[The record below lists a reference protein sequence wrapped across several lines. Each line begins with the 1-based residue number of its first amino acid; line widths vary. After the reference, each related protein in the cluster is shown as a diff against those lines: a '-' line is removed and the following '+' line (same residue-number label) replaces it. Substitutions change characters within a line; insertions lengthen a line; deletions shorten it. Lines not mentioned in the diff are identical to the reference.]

1 MNYCVPVVHSGEPQ
15 GVLGVRGADG
25 RAPRPREVGL
35 IDDIAAHA
43 GLLVHNA
50 MLTVQL
56 ARHVAELAERT
67 DRLRAARRSLVTAQD
82 KQRHSLERDLHDGA
96 QQALVAAIIGLR
108 TASAVDGS
116 SGEVAQWRAVLA
128 DARDALAD
136 LSGADEPRQLAGL
149 GLAGALAEAAEL
161 VRRTG
166 ADVVVDVDL
175 LTDPEPAVRAAVY
188 FCMVEALQ
196 NAAKHARASR
206 ITLRATQVGSEL
218 RFEVA
223 DDGVGFDPVR
233 NGSARGGLAQLGDRL
248 APLGG
253 WLDVSSAPG
262 TGTQVRGVVPVGVLV
277 GAQ

>member
-1 MNYCVPVVHSGEPQ
+1 
-15 GVLGVRGADG
+15 
-25 RAPRPREVGL
+25 
-35 IDDIAAHA
+35 
-43 GLLVHNA
+43 